1 MAQRAPGSP
10 GEAPGAADPMGSRD
24 VAKNTNALAENQH
37 LAERIEAEHQAAR
50 AAARTAIEHA
60 IECGRLLIEAK
71 AAQPHGQWLPWLEAH
86 TSVSAR
92 QSQRYMR
99 LATAAIEGKCDAT
112 SFLTIE
118 GALAAITAPRD
129 EPEPEAPAVPLDE
142 YLAKPRPLEPGEIE
156 IPVADVL
163 FRRKLY
169 PRTSVR
175 PDLIER
181 YAEFLV
187 DLPPI
192 EVNQRHELIDGLHR
206 LEAHKKAGAETIRA
220 VVTQVADDIEH
231 LKLACKRN
239 SRHGEQLP
247 IEEERRARQECKGP
261 AQTYQRLPAS
271 LAEFILLRIKEI
283 DPRIRLHRT
292 GLELPD
298 DLSFEQWMAI
308 GDVLPRPPEGAFRR

>member
-1 MAQRAPGSP
+1 MNADAP
-10 GEAPGAADPMGSRD
+10 
-24 VAKNTNALAENQH
+24 N
-37 LAERIEAEHQAAR
+37 LAERIEAEHQAATS
-50 AAARTAIEHA
+50 AARTAIEHA
-60 IECGRLLIEAK
+60 VECGKLLIEAK
-71 AAQPHGQWLPWLEAH
+71 AQIGHGGWLVWLEAH

-99 LATAAIEGKCDAT
+99 LASAAIEGKYDAT
-112 SFLTIE
+112 SHLTIE
-118 GALAAITAPRD
+118 GALAAIAAPKD
-129 EPEPEAPAVPLDE
+129 DPEPEAPAVPLE
-142 YLAKPRPLEPGEIE
+142 EFLAKPRPLEPGEIE

-206 LEAHKKAGAETIRA
+206 LEAHKKAGAATIRA
-220 VVTQVADDIEH
+220 VVTAVADDTKH
-231 LKLACKRN
+231 LMLACKRN

-247 IEEERRARQECKGP
+247 IEQERGARQERGEP

-271 LAEFILLRIKEI
+271 LAEFVLLRLKEI
-283 DPRIRLHRT
+283 DPRIRPHRT

-298 DLSFEQWMAI
+298 DLSLEQWMAI

>member
-1 MAQRAPGSP
+1 
-10 GEAPGAADPMGSRD
+10 
-24 VAKNTNALAENQH
+24 
-37 LAERIEAEHQAAR
+37 
-50 AAARTAIEHA
+50 
-60 IECGRLLIEAK
+60 
-71 AAQPHGQWLPWLEAH
+71 LPWLEAN

-99 LATAAIEGKCDAT
+99 LATAALEGKCDAT

-118 GALAAITAPRD
+118 GALKALAAPKD
-129 EPEPEAPAVPLDE
+129 DPEPEASAVPLDE

-169 PRTSVR
+169 PRSSVR

-181 YAEFLV
+181 YAEFLP

-192 EVNQRHELIDGLHR
+192 EVNQRKELIDGLHR

-220 VVTQVADDIEH
+220 VITQVADDLEH
-231 LKLACKRN
+231 LKLACYRN

-247 IEEERRARQECKGP
+247 IEQEREGRQLYGP
-261 AQTYQRLPAS
+261 SHPHQRLPHDIAHY
-271 LAEFILLRIKEI
+271 LLLKLKDI
-283 DPRIRLHRT
+283 DPRIRAHRT
-292 GLELPD
+292 GLDLPD
-298 DLSFEQWMAI
+298 DLTFEQWLAVGNLLQPLWRMAA
-308 GDVLPRPPEGAFRR
+308 P

>member
-1 MAQRAPGSP
+1 MNAP
-10 GEAPGAADPMGSRD
+10 
-24 VAKNTNALAENQH
+24 ALY
-37 LAERIEAEHQAAR
+37 LAERIEAEHQAAIG
-50 AAARTAIEHA
+50 AARTAIEHA
-60 IECGRLLIEAK
+60 VECGKLLLKAK
-71 AAQPHGQWLPWLEAH
+71 AQVGHGGWLAWLEAH
-86 TSVSAR
+86 TSAR

-99 LATAAIEGKCDAT
+99 LASAAIEGKYDAT
-112 SFLTIE
+112 SHLTIE
-118 GALAAITAPRD
+118 GALAAIAAPK
-129 EPEPEAPAVPLDE
+129 EPEPETPPVPLDE
-142 YLAKPRPLEPGEIE
+142 FLAKPRPLEPGEIE

-206 LEAHKKAGAETIRA
+206 LEAHKKAGAATIRA
-220 VVTQVADDIEH
+220 VVTSVADDTEH
-231 LKLACKRN
+231 LMLACKRN
-239 SRHGEQLP
+239 SRHGEQMP
-247 IEEERRARQECKGP
+247 IEQERIARQERGGP
-261 AQTYQRLPAS
+261 ARTYQRLPAS
-271 LAEFILLRIKEI
+271 LGEFIVLKLKEI

-308 GDVLPRPPEGAFRR
+308 GDVLPRPPEGAFR